1 MRVRLVL
8 PLLLAAAATLLAA
21 PSDSK
26 PVVLELKNGQRIPGR
41 IEEEKCTDDIL
52 VIRHLRNKKR
62 IEIPWADIKLEQAR
76 KIRVD
81 LGFEV
86 PEETAGLKIEGVS
99 IKNRVGKVFRG
110 RLTNGETAQKDGV
123 YILKTSDG
131 DLRIRVADVKEG
143 PTPVALDALVVYTP
157 LELYERRLAEKAPE
171 TAEDHFRLA
180 EFCRRFGALL
190 PAKQHYERVIELN
203 DPKYPESRVA
213 RLLERVNKRLGSKE
227 ADDALKEIKKAIV
240 FHKFKRATE
249 LMEAFKEKYAED
261 ADLLKELADLE
272 ESWKEDRTEFFTGEV
287 AKLVRDKVRD
297 LIGRKVKEPELPLR
311 EAQRFAGGEPSDEKS
326 ATNQA
331 LVAIAEKLG
340 IEPEEVLDFW
350 QLRSRR
356 TVYKAF
362 YRDGTFIVV
371 ENLTDALAKA
381 PKAGGGGK
389 KGKKAPKPPKP
400 HPQKTPD
407 GWWNGKVKAKKY
419 TELRD
424 FLYAW
429 WAEKSGMV
437 ELMEP
442 KLETCST
449 CSGKG
454 YTQRLHQTPQGAT
467 VAVDRCQNC
476 HMAKGWRV
484 VRFK

>member
-157 LELYERRLAEKAPE
+157 
-171 TAEDHFRLA
+171 
-180 EFCRRFGALL
+180 
-190 PAKQHYERVIELN
+190 
-203 DPKYPESRVA
+203 
-213 RLLERVNKRLGSKE
+213 
-227 ADDALKEIKKAIV
+227 
-240 FHKFKRATE
+240 
-249 LMEAFKEKYAED
+249 
-261 ADLLKELADLE
+261 
-272 ESWKEDRTEFFTGEV
+272 
-287 AKLVRDKVRD
+287 
-297 LIGRKVKEPELPLR
+297 
-311 EAQRFAGGEPSDEKS
+311 
-326 ATNQA
+326 
-331 LVAIAEKLG
+331 
-340 IEPEEVLDFW
+340 
-350 QLRSRR
+350 
-356 TVYKAF
+356 
-362 YRDGTFIVV
+362 
-371 ENLTDALAKA
+371 
-381 PKAGGGGK
+381 
-389 KGKKAPKPPKP
+389 
-400 HPQKTPD
+400 
-407 GWWNGKVKAKKY
+407 
-419 TELRD
+419 
-424 FLYAW
+424 
-429 WAEKSGMV
+429 
-437 ELMEP
+437 
-442 KLETCST
+442 
-449 CSGKG
+449 
-454 YTQRLHQTPQGAT
+454 
-467 VAVDRCQNC
+467 
-476 HMAKGWRV
+476 
-484 VRFK
+484 